1 MSLKVDDVSSHVC
14 NVTRLDLLLNL
25 TSTKVSISDL
35 SKSLCGIGEDKAVAM
50 VESMLQ
56 NMDLGKLVQE
66 VQDRK
71 MKIRRIFQLLIV
83 HVTPV
88 LIGYLISFLCSFIA

>member
-66 VQDRK
+66 VQD
-71 MKIRRIFQLLIV
+71 MENILVAYCTCNTCVNWLLDII
-83 HVTPV
+83 PV
-88 LIGYLISFLCSFIA
+88 FIYCLM

>member
-66 VQDRK
+66 VQDWK
-71 MKIRRIFQLLIV
+71 MKIRRIFKLPIV

-88 LIGYLISFLCSFIA
+88 LIGYLISFLCTFIA

>member
-71 MKIRRIFQLLIV
+71 MKIRRVF
-83 HVTPV
+83 
-88 LIGYLISFLCSFIA
+88 

>member
-14 NVTRLDLLLNL
+14 NVTSLDLLLNL

-66 VQDRK
+66 VQYW
-71 MKIRRIFQLLIV
+71 KIKIW
-83 HVTPV
+83 
-88 LIGYLISFLCSFIA
+88 SFLVV

>member
-1 MSLKVDDVSSHVC
+1 MSLKVDDISSHVC

-66 VQDRK
+66 VQENEDSEN
-71 MKIRRIFQLLIV
+71 ILVAYCTCNTCVNWLLGITLV
-83 HVTPV
+83 FIDC
-88 LIGYLISFLCSFIA
+88 LI

>member
-66 VQDRK
+66 VQYW
-71 MKIRRIFQLLIV
+71 KI
-83 HVTPV
+83 
-88 LIGYLISFLCSFIA
+88 